1 MKQQIRQQILLK
13 IRQKFH
19 GIYSRLPQQK
29 VHQLVCLTYIHIV
42 SFNSTTLVM
51 TIKILYVEVFV
62 ILDQL
67 NSTLL
72 KKLVCL
78 IGFSS
83 LTLTALNYM
92 CNKTCN
98 SSSTTYDLATHDC
111 VHKVIQLWYYLV
123 LNLFVFSPVTQVPQQ
138 TI

>member
-1 MKQQIRQQILLK
+1 MKQRIRQQILLK

-19 GIYSRLPQQK
+19 GIYSWLPQQK
-29 VHQLVCLTYIHIV
+29 VHQLVCLTYIHII

-83 LTLTALNYM
+83 LTLTALNY
-92 CNKTCN
+92 
-98 SSSTTYDLATHDC
+98 
-111 VHKVIQLWYYLV
+111 LV
-123 LNLFVFSPVTQVPQQ
+123 LNLFVFSPVTQVPQLTIQQQIHVCVIQSFKTLLLISLYFHALQ
-138 TI
+138 TAI